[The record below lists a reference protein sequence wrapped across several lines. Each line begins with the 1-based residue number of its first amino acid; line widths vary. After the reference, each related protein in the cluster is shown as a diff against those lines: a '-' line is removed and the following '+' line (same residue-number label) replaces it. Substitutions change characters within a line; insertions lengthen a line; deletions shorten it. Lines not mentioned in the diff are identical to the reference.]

1 MSKFRSL
8 PLAGSALLL
17 MAQALPAATSGA
29 TVKND
34 PELDEVVVSGRLE
47 ETLPQDLAKY
57 GSRVETI
64 TSDQV
69 QRGGY
74 NDIAQA
80 VQALTPGMYI
90 SPLSG
95 AFDYVEL
102 SFQGSRA
109 SDVLWLVDGIRIN
122 NRLYSTT
129 TPLDTLPAHLVER
142 IEVLEGGESLF
153 YGTQSVAGTVNI
165 ATKQFS
171 DKPEGQIE
179 LGGDSNDGKHLNG
192 FFRTAVGE
200 HRFAVFAS
208 KDKADGFQ
216 PFSDEDYQPSS
227 TDRNRGYDVTNY
239 GLKYAYDFGTAVRT
253 SFGYQHTD
261 ATLDY
266 ARPANIAS
274 ASNDR
279 DEDLLTAKV
288 DIASGEHLQLYIK
301 GYYHDWDTLY
311 NEVDNVPGGGTEVIS
326 DNEFWGFEDYG
337 ANLLAKFT
345 PGGALEYL
353 AGWDY
358 QHYSGEDQVF
368 LIAPL
373 AETVQAPF
381 AQVRTSAA
389 WNPNLHLSL
398 GARYNKPDSGQS
410 ATVWQATGHW
420 DISPGLF
427 ARTNFGTAFRLPDAY
442 ELFVIDPCCEQGNPN
457 LKPERSKYLN
467 LSIGGRSGAAEAGFG
482 WELVGF
488 FRDVEDLID
497 IVTGPDE
504 IDTLA
509 NIDGTTKVRGG
520 EIILSGHLASGL
532 SANASFTMTDA
543 KPAGS
548 SEQQQETP
556 KTLAKL
562 AINYAPRSGSLF
574 AGATLMHTGDVF
586 RSAAGSRINYGNYFV
601 LDLNAGLRFGAQ
613 KRHRLSLRL
622 ENALDETYASRVRTG
637 ETDAGDEYAYSF
649 LGTPRTL
656 HASYAYE
663 F

>member
-17 MAQALPAATSGA
+17 IAQASPAATVGA
-29 TVKND
+29 TEARD
-34 PELDEVVVSGRLE
+34 PELDEVVITGRLE
-47 ETLPQDLAKY
+47 EALPQDLASL
-57 GSRVETI
+57 GSRLETI
-64 TSDQV
+64 SSDQV

-74 NDIAQA
+74 NDIAQT
-80 VQALTPGMYI
+80 VQALTPGLYI

-102 SFQGSRA
+102 SFQGSRS
-109 SDVLWLVDGIRIN
+109 SDVLWLVDGIRLN

-129 TPLDTLPAHLVER
+129 TPLDTIPAHLVER
-142 IEVLEGGESLF
+142 IEILEGGESLF
-153 YGTQSVAGTVNI
+153 YGTQAVAGTVNI

-179 LGGDSNDGKHLNG
+179 LSGDSNDGKHANG
-192 FFRTAVGE
+192 YFRTAVGE
-200 HRFAVFAS
+200 HRFVAFAS
-208 KDKADGFQ
+208 KDEADGFQ
-216 PFSDEDYQPSS
+216 PFSDEDYQPSG
-227 TDRNRGYDVTNY
+227 TDRERGYDVLNY

-261 ATLDY
+261 TTLDY
-266 ARPANIAS
+266 VRPFGIAS
-274 ASNDR
+274 ASNAR

-288 DIASGEHLQLYIK
+288 DIASGDHLQLYVK

-326 DNEFWGFEDYG
+326 EDEFWGFEDYG

-368 LIAPL
+368 LIAPN
-373 AETVQAPF
+373 AETVHAPF

-389 WNPNLHLSL
+389 WNPDLRMSL
-398 GARYNKPDSGQS
+398 GARYNKPDNGQS
-410 ATVWQATGHW
+410 ATVWQATAHW
-420 DISPGLF
+420 DASESLF
-427 ARTNFGTAFRLPDAY
+427 LRTNFGTAFRLPDAY

-467 LSIGGRSGAAEAGFG
+467 LSIGGRSDSGDAGFG

-488 FRDVEDLID
+488 LRDVEDLID

-504 IDTLA
+504 IDTLENVA
-509 NIDGTTKVRGG
+509 GTTKIRGG
-520 EIILSGHLASGL
+520 ELILSGHLASGL
-532 SANASFTMTDA
+532 SANASFTMTDT

-548 SEQQQETP
+548 DEQQQETP

-562 AINYAPRSGSLF
+562 ALDYAPRSGSLF
-574 AGATLMHTGDVF
+574 AGATLVHTGDVF
-586 RSAAGSRINYGNYFV
+586 RNAAGARHNYGNYYV
-601 LDLNAGLRFGAQ
+601 LDLNAGLRLGAMKQ
-613 KRHRLSLRL
+613 HRISLRL
-622 ENALDETYASRVRTG
+622 ENALDEEYASRVRSG
-637 ETDAGDEYAYSF
+637 PADAGGTYVYSF

-656 HASYAYE
+656 HASYTFA